1 MQRASISSLTATD
14 PEKQLLSYGITQRN
28 DRSEVGERGGRASE
42 AEVHLSHAEILAAL
56 FTGLQKTG
64 QCESPQLSFFSDHL
78 GQGR

>member
-14 PEKQLLSYGITQRN
+14 PEKQLLSYGITQRK
-28 DRSEVGERGGRASE
+28 DGSEVGERGGRASE

-64 QCESPQLSFFSDHL
+64 QFESP
-78 GQGR
+78 